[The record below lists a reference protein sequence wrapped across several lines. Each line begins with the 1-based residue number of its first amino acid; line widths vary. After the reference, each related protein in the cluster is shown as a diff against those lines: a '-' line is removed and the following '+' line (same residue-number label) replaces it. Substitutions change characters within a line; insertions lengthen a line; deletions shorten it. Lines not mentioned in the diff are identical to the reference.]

1 MIYKINDK
9 LSQNKKSKV
18 KEANTTKTLKT
29 TNTAYI
35 TMGGGHWNGKN
46 FGGMHT
52 SDGKKKNAGPYSNN
66 GFQPE
71 PFTSHRNFV
80 DGDEVIY
87 TGSSSKNKNKRNV
100 PNGAVGTV
108 VEKGYNRLQKSS
120 RSTILVDFGQN
131 GVRYVNKNCLMFP
144 SDDEE
149 CMEKRLDAPPVIL
162 GVQSHRRKKFVT
174 VEEPILKGD
183 SVEEQTTEK
192 LITEEPPVEDQATE
206 EESTVKKKIAI
217 GEYKQQMR
225 EQSRIKRKEYRQ
237 FRKDLLD
244 KKELEL
250 EVEISSGMNDPKNVK
265 LRDDRKRINESIEEI
280 KEKYEPSE
288 NLTKLEYM
296 NKQSNGSLTQDQ
308 LESMYKVH
316 KEQDMRRIKILKHHL
331 LNVSDQLKSSSKELG
346 TLEDVYN
353 SDRRYFTHEY
363 GSASEYRQMVQKAW
377 VKLPVQGKPKR
388 IYSLKNDSKEV
399 LPPPVEDIKMNLLKW
414 GLYPQDVGL

>member
-1 MIYKINDK
+1 
-9 LSQNKKSKV
+9 
-18 KEANTTKTLKT
+18 
-29 TNTAYI
+29 
-35 TMGGGHWNGKN
+35 MGGGHWNGKN

-52 SDGKKKNAGPYSNN
+52 SDGKKQNAGPYSNN

-87 TGSSSKNKNKRNV
+87 TGSFSKNKNKRNV
-100 PNGAVGTV
+100 PNGALGTV

-144 SDDEE
+144 SDDKE
-149 CMEKRLDAPPVIL
+149 CKEKRLDAPPVIQ
-162 GVQSHRRKKFVT
+162 GVQSHRRNKFVT
-174 VEEPILKGD
+174 VEEADLKKNQ
-183 SVEEQTTEK
+183 VEEQTTEEGD
-192 LITEEPPVEDQATE
+192 TEESPV
-206 EESTVKKKIAI
+206 EESTVRKKIPI
-217 GEYKQQMR
+217 REYKKQLR
-225 EQSRIKRKEYRQ
+225 EQSRINRKEYRQ
-237 FRKDLLD
+237 FRKELLD

-265 LRDDRKRINESIEEI
+265 LRDDRKRINENIEEI
-280 KEKYEPSE
+280 KEKYGHGE

-296 NKQSNGSLTQDQ
+296 NKHSDGSLKEDQ
-308 LESMYKVH
+308 LESMYNVN
-316 KEQDMRRIKILKHHL
+316 KEKDMRRIKILKHHL
-331 LNVSDQLKSSSKELG
+331 LNVSDQLKSNSKEIG

-353 SDRRYFTHEY
+353 SDRRYFTHHC
-363 GSASEYRQMVQKAW
+363 GSACDYKLMVQKAW
-377 VKLPVQGKPKR
+377 GKHPVNDGIQKR
-388 IYSLKNDSKEV
+388 SYSLKNDSEQREV

>member
-1 MIYKINDK
+1 
-9 LSQNKKSKV
+9 
-18 KEANTTKTLKT
+18 
-29 TNTAYI
+29 
-35 TMGGGHWNGKN
+35 MGGGHWNGKN

-52 SDGKKKNAGPYSNN
+52 SDGKKQNAGPYSNN

-71 PFTSHRNFV
+71 PFTSHRDFV

-131 GVRYVNKNCLMFP
+131 GIRYVNKNCLMFP
-144 SDDEE
+144 TDDEE

-174 VEEPILKGD
+174 VEEPVLKVD
-183 SVEEQTTEK
+183 PVEQTTEESPAEDQTTEESPAEEQTTE
-192 LITEEPPVEDQATE
+192 ESPV
-206 EESTVKKKIAI
+206 EESTVRKKIPI

-225 EQSRIKRKEYRQ
+225 EKSRINRKEYRQ

-265 LRDDRKRINESIEEI
+265 LRDDRKRINENIEEI
-280 KEKYEPSE
+280 KEMYGPSE

-296 NKQSNGSLTQDQ
+296 NKHSNGSLTEDQ
-308 LESMYKVH
+308 LESMYNVH

-331 LNVSDQLKSSSKELG
+331 LNVSDQLKSNSKEIG

-353 SDRRYFTHEY
+353 SDRRYFTHEC

-377 VKLPVQGKPKR
+377 GKQPVQGKPKR
-388 IYSLKNDSKEV
+388 SYSLKVESEH
-399 LPPPVEDIKMNLLKW
+399 LPQPDEDVKMNLLKW
-414 GLYPQDVGL
+414 GLYLQDVGL

>member
-1 MIYKINDK
+1 
-9 LSQNKKSKV
+9 
-18 KEANTTKTLKT
+18 
-29 TNTAYI
+29 
-35 TMGGGHWNGKN
+35 MGGGHWNGKN

-52 SDGKKKNAGPYSNN
+52 SDGKKQNAGPYSNN
-66 GFQPE
+66 GFQPD

-80 DGDEVIY
+80 EGDEVIY
-87 TGSSSKNKNKRNV
+87 SGSSSKNKNKRNV
-100 PNGAVGTV
+100 PNGALGTV

-162 GVQSHRRKKFVT
+162 GVQSHRRKKFITLEEPVLKEDP
-174 VEEPILKGD
+174 VEEKSTEETHLKED
-183 SVEEQTTEK
+183 QTTEE
-192 LITEEPPVEDQATE
+192 LHV
-206 EESTVKKKIAI
+206 EESTVRKKIPI

-237 FRKDLLD
+237 FRKELLD
-244 KKELEL
+244 KKELDL

-265 LRDDRKRINESIEEI
+265 LRDDRKRINENIEEI
-280 KEKYEPSE
+280 KEKYGHGE

-296 NKQSNGSLTQDQ
+296 NKHSNGSLTEDQ
-308 LESMYKVH
+308 LESMYNAH
-316 KEQDMRRIKILKHHL
+316 KEKDMRRIKILKHHL
-331 LNVSDQLKSSSKELG
+331 LNVSDQLKSNSKEIG

-353 SDRRYFTHEY
+353 SDRRYFTHEC
-363 GSASEYRQMVQKAW
+363 GSASEYKGMVQKEW
-377 VKLPVQGKPKR
+377 GKLPVHNGKPKR
-388 IYSLKNDSKEV
+388 SYSLKVESEQTEV
-399 LPPPVEDIKMNLLKW
+399 LPPVEDIKMKLLKW

>member
-1 MIYKINDK
+1 MGHGPRGTRVGGRG
-9 LSQNKKSKV
+9 KS
-18 KEANTTKTLKT
+18 E
-29 TNTAYI
+29 
-35 TMGGGHWNGKN
+35 GKQQ
-46 FGGMHT
+46 
-52 SDGKKKNAGPYSNN
+52 NAGPYSNN

-71 PFTSHRNFV
+71 PFTSHRDFV
-80 DGDEVIY
+80 EGDEVIY

-131 GVRYVNKNCLMFP
+131 GVRYVNKKCLMFP
-144 SDDEE
+144 SDDEG

-162 GVQSHRRKKFVT
+162 VVQSHRRKQFVT
-174 VEEPILKGD
+174 VEEPVLKEY
-183 SVEEQTTEK
+183 SVEEQTTEEQS
-192 LITEEPPVEDQATE
+192 TEEPPVEDQTTE
-206 EESTVKKKIAI
+206 EESTVKKKIPI
-217 GEYKQQMR
+217 GEYKQQIR
-225 EQSRIKRKEYRQ
+225 EQSRINRKEYRK

-250 EVEISSGMNDPKNVK
+250 EVEISSGMNDAKNVK
-265 LRDDRKRINESIEEI
+265 LRDERKRINENIEEI

-288 NLTKLEYM
+288 NITKLEYM
-296 NKQSNGSLTQDQ
+296 NKKSNGSLTEDQ
-308 LESMYKVH
+308 LESMFNVH

-353 SDRRYFTHEY
+353 SDRRYFTHEC
-363 GSASEYRQMVQKAW
+363 GSSGEYKKMIQEAW
-377 VKLPVQGKPKR
+377 GKLPVQGKPKR
-388 IYSLKNDSKEV
+388 SYSLKDETNESKEV
-399 LPPPVEDIKMNLLKW
+399 SPPEDIKMNLLKW

>member
-1 MIYKINDK
+1 
-9 LSQNKKSKV
+9 
-18 KEANTTKTLKT
+18 
-29 TNTAYI
+29 
-35 TMGGGHWNGKN
+35 MGGGHWNGKN

-52 SDGKKKNAGPYSNN
+52 SDGKKQNAGPYSNN

-71 PFTSHRNFV
+71 PFTSHLDFV
-80 DGDEVIY
+80 EGDEVIY

-108 VEKGYNRLQKSS
+108 VEKSYNRLQKSS

-149 CMEKRLDAPPVIL
+149 CMEKRMDAPPVIQ
-162 GVQSHRRKKFVT
+162 GHQSHRRKKFIT
-174 VEEPILKGD
+174 VEEPVTKV
-183 SVEEQTTEK
+183 SV
-192 LITEEPPVEDQATE
+192 EEPPVEEPPVEEPPVEEPVAVESLEEPAREESPTAV
-206 EESTVKKKIAI
+206 EESTVRNKIPI

-225 EQSRIKRKEYRQ
+225 EQSRINRKEYRL

-244 KKELEL
+244 KKELNL
-250 EVEISSGMNDPKNVK
+250 EVDISSGMNDPKNVK
-265 LRDDRKRINESIEEI
+265 LRDDRKRINENIEEI
-280 KEKYEPSE
+280 KEKYGPGE

-308 LESMYKVH
+308 LESMYNVH

-331 LNVSDQLKSSSKELG
+331 LNVSDQLKSSSKEIG
-346 TLEDVYN
+346 ALEDVYN
-353 SDRRYFTHEY
+353 SDRRYFTHEC

-377 VKLPVQGKPKR
+377 GKLPVQGKPKR

>member
-1 MIYKINDK
+1 
-9 LSQNKKSKV
+9 
-18 KEANTTKTLKT
+18 
-29 TNTAYI
+29 
-35 TMGGGHWNGKN
+35 MGGGNWNGKN

-52 SDGKKKNAGPYSNN
+52 SDGKKQNAGPYSNN

-71 PFTSHRNFV
+71 PFTSHRDFV
-80 DGDEVIY
+80 EGDEVIY

-131 GVRYVNKNCLMFP
+131 GIRYVNKNCLMFP

-149 CMEKRLDAPPVIL
+149 CMEKRLDAPPVVL

-174 VEEPILKGD
+174 VEEPVLKENSVEEQTKEEGD
-183 SVEEQTTEK
+183 TEELPVEEQTTE
-192 LITEEPPVEDQATE
+192 EPPLK
-206 EESTVKKKIAI
+206 ESTVKKKIPI

-225 EQSRIKRKEYRQ
+225 EQSRVKRKEYRQ

-250 EVEISSGMNDPKNVK
+250 EVEISSGMNDPNNVK
-265 LRDDRKRINESIEEI
+265 LRDDRKRVNESIEEI
-280 KEKYEPSE
+280 KEKYGPSE

-296 NKQSNGSLTQDQ
+296 NKHSNGSITEDQ
-308 LESMYKVH
+308 LESMFKVH

-331 LNVSDQLKSSSKELG
+331 LNVSDQLKSNSKEIG

-353 SDRRYFTHEY
+353 SDRRYLSLIHI
-363 GSASEYRQMVQKAW
+363 SEPTRPY
-377 VKLPVQGKPKR
+377 
-388 IYSLKNDSKEV
+388 
-399 LPPPVEDIKMNLLKW
+399 
-414 GLYPQDVGL
+414 

>member
-1 MIYKINDK
+1 
-9 LSQNKKSKV
+9 
-18 KEANTTKTLKT
+18 
-29 TNTAYI
+29 
-35 TMGGGHWNGKN
+35 MGGGHWNGKN

-52 SDGKKKNAGPYSNN
+52 SDGKKQNAGPYSNN

-71 PFTSHRNFV
+71 PFTSHRDFV
-80 DGDEVIY
+80 EGDEVIY

-131 GVRYVNKNCLMFP
+131 GIRYVNKNCLMFP

-174 VEEPILKGD
+174 VEEPVLKGD
-183 SVEEQTTEK
+183 SLEEQTTEEPPEEEQT
-192 LITEEPPVEDQATE
+192 TEEPPEEEQTTE
-206 EESTVKKKIAI
+206 EPPEEEQTTEESRVEESTVKKKIPI

-225 EQSRIKRKEYRQ
+225 EQSRVKRKEYRQ

-244 KKELEL
+244 KKELDL

-265 LRDDRKRINESIEEI
+265 LRDDRKRINENIEEI
-280 KEKYEPSE
+280 KEMYGPSE

-296 NKQSNGSLTQDQ
+296 NKHSDGSLTEDQ
-308 LESMYKVH
+308 LESMYNVH

-331 LNVSDQLKSSSKELG
+331 LNVSAQLKSNSKEIG
-346 TLEDVYN
+346 TLEEVYN
-353 SDRRYFTHEY
+353 SNRRYFTHEC
-363 GSASEYRQMVQKAW
+363 GSASEYRKMVQEAGG
-377 VKLPVQGKPKR
+377 KLPVHDGKPKR
-388 IYSLKNDSKEV
+388 SYSLKVESEGKVESEH
-399 LPPPVEDIKMNLLKW
+399 LPPPVEDVKMNLLKW

>member
-1 MIYKINDK
+1 
-9 LSQNKKSKV
+9 
-18 KEANTTKTLKT
+18 
-29 TNTAYI
+29 
-35 TMGGGHWNGKN
+35 MGGGHWNGKN

-52 SDGKKKNAGPYSNN
+52 SDGKKQNAGPYSNN
-66 GFQPE
+66 GFQPD
-71 PFTSHRNFV
+71 PFTSHRDFV
-80 DGDEVIY
+80 EGDEVIY

-108 VEKGYNRLQKSS
+108 VEKSYNRLQKSS

-144 SDDEE
+144 SDVEE

-162 GVQSHRRKKFVT
+162 GFQSHRRKKFIN
-174 VEEPILKGD
+174 VEEPVTKV
-183 SVEEQTTEK
+183 SV
-192 LITEEPPVEDQATE
+192 EEPPVEEPHVEEPPVEEPVAV
-206 EESTVKKKIAI
+206 EESTVRNKIPI

-225 EQSRIKRKEYRQ
+225 EQSRINRKEYRQ
-237 FRKDLLD
+237 FRKELLD
-244 KKELEL
+244 KKELDL

-265 LRDDRKRINESIEEI
+265 LRDDRKRINENIEEI
-280 KEKYEPSE
+280 KEKYGPSE

-296 NKQSNGSLTQDQ
+296 NKHSNGSLTEDQ
-308 LESMYKVH
+308 LESMYNVH

-331 LNVSDQLKSSSKELG
+331 LNVSDQLKSNSKEIG

-353 SDRRYFTHEY
+353 SDRRYFTHEC
-363 GSASEYRQMVQKAW
+363 GSASEYRKMVQEASG
-377 VKLPVQGKPKR
+377 KLPVHDGKPKR
-388 IYSLKNDSKEV
+388 SYSLKDESEGKVESEQTEV

>member
-1 MIYKINDK
+1 
-9 LSQNKKSKV
+9 
-18 KEANTTKTLKT
+18 
-29 TNTAYI
+29 
-35 TMGGGHWNGKN
+35 MGGGHWNGKN

-52 SDGKKKNAGPYSNN
+52 SDGKKQNAGPYSNN

-71 PFTSHRNFV
+71 PFTSHRDFV
-80 DGDEVIY
+80 EGDEVIY

-100 PNGAVGTV
+100 PNGAVGKV

-149 CMEKRLDAPPVIL
+149 CMEKRLDALPVIL

-174 VEEPILKGD
+174 VEEPIVKEDSIEEKSTEETLLKED
-183 SVEEQTTEK
+183 QTTE
-192 LITEEPPVEDQATE
+192 ESPV
-206 EESTVKKKIAI
+206 EESTVRKKIPI

-237 FRKDLLD
+237 FRKELLD
-244 KKELEL
+244 KKELDL

-265 LRDDRKRINESIEEI
+265 LRDDRKRINENIEEI
-280 KEKYEPSE
+280 KEMYGPSE

-296 NKQSNGSLTQDQ
+296 NKHSDGSITEDQ
-308 LESMYKVH
+308 LESMFKAH

-331 LNVSDQLKSSSKELG
+331 LNVSDQLKSNSKEIG

-353 SDRRYFTHEY
+353 SDRRYFTHEC

-377 VKLPVQGKPKR
+377 GKLPVNDGKPKR
-388 IYSLKNDSKEV
+388 SYSLKVESEHTEV
-399 LPPPVEDIKMNLLKW
+399 LPPPVEDVKMNLLKW